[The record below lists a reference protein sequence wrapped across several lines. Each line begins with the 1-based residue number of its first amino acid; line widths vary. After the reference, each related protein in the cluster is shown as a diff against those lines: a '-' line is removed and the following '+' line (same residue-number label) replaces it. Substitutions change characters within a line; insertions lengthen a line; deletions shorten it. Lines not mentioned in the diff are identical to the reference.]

1 MPETVSNKAR
11 GNTTK
16 LSVRTEVQKSVYI
29 DNSKLEKTTEK
40 ANLQNGENMARK
52 QVNIVV
58 NKSIDVSE
66 DIVNTSNDEQQ

>member
-29 DNSKLEKTTEK
+29 DNSKLEKTKEK
-40 ANLQNGENMARK
+40 VNLQNSENVAKK

>member
-1 MPETVSNKAR
+1 MPETVSIKAR

-40 ANLQNGENMARK
+40 ANLQNGENVAKK

-58 NKSIDVSE
+58 NKSIDRSE